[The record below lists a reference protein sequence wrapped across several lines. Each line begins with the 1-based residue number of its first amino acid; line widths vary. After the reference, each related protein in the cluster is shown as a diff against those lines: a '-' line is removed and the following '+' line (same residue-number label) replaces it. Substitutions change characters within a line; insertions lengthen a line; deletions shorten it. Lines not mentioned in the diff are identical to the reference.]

1 MSEVFHHDIS
11 RDFYIFLMKKTLI
24 DLLGYITPCWSWLS
38 KKRTHPSGFKVM
50 PLDDADEPWCG
61 KGEGHGEHFLSYF
74 RLVSGDF
81 QGLLLA
87 GCSNIV
93 LFLFFR
99 ISKGSGSSDFCQ
111 RYSGIFLMLRG
122 CMVVQQMCRTD
133 VIPLSAVTA
142 SFGCF
147 RFLMSRS
154 FSWRCRVRKD
164 GKIY

>member
-11 RDFYIFLMKKTLI
+11 RDFYIFLMKKALI

-81 QGLLLA
+81 QENNSWLFKHRVFFCFFEFLKDPEAAIFVKGILA
-87 GCSNIV
+87 YFWCCGGGGV
-93 LFLFFR
+93 Y
-99 ISKGSGSSDFCQ
+99 GSSANVPDRCHPAERCDRFFWLFQ
-111 RYSGIFLMLRG
+111 IPDVQVFFVEMSGQKR
-122 CMVVQQMCRTD
+122 
-133 VIPLSAVTA
+133 
-142 SFGCF
+142 
-147 RFLMSRS
+147 
-154 FSWRCRVRKD
+154 W
-164 GKIY
+164 

>member
-1 MSEVFHHDIS
+1 MSLGEFG
-11 RDFYIFLMKKTLI
+11 KK
-24 DLLGYITPCWSWLS
+24 
-38 KKRTHPSGFKVM
+38 
-50 PLDDADEPWCG
+50 CG

-81 QGLLLA
+81 QGLNCLLA
-87 GCSNIV
+87 VQTSCFFCFFE
-93 LFLFFR
+93 FLKDPEAAIFV
-99 ISKGSGSSDFCQ
+99 KG
-111 RYSGIFLMLRG
+111 ILAFLDVAGG

-133 VIPLSAVTA
+133 VTPLSAVTA

-164 GKIY
+164 GKIYLSGLLHHL